1 MSGEYCNNTVKLP
14 VTTTEVSNVS
24 QFLCWCIFFMKTTVN
39 DPANHTK
46 VDANTINI
54 STKMQVKVLNSEC
67 EVIKVSPSF
76 T

>member
-1 MSGEYCNNTVKLP
+1 
-14 VTTTEVSNVS
+14 
-24 QFLCWCIFFMKTTVN
+24 MKTAVN